1 MTAAEHP
8 SWTFL
13 SNHAQAPIAIAD
25 DPNVRIRDIAERI
38 GITERATQSI
48 VNDLVEA
55 GYVSRQRVGRRNT
68 YTVDESQPMR
78 HSAMADNHVGALLAS
93 LVPWKQGDPLAA
105 AGSKSAA
112 TPAAPPTVTAVPP
125 ALPFEARVALDKLA
139 GLARTLLDAPL
150 CLIGTVG
157 DDDTVFGHDQPATCA
172 SVIAEI
178 RRRAEAGSGPLIV
191 SDLHDCE
198 PLRETS
204 AARPDVRGLA
214 GLPLLTTTGG
224 LIGVFCVADTRPR
237 VWSEMD
243 VRLLTSL
250 AAAAAAQI
258 EVGVVS
264 ERHQASA
271 QRYRA
276 LLDSMPETVI
286 LVLDEH
292 LRFQVAS
299 GEALT
304 RSGYD
309 PAALIGRQL
318 VDTMP
323 QASRWALAHY
333 EAGLRGH
340 HHEFVITNPAGITFT
355 VEIVPVRDRDGQVR
369 SVMALSRETAQAA

>member
-1 MTAAEHP
+1 MTAAEHS

-13 SNHAQAPIAIAD
+13 SNHAQALIAIAD
-25 DPNVRIRDIAERI
+25 DPDVRIRDIAERI

-55 GYVSRQRVGRRNT
+55 GYVSRRRVGRRNT
-68 YTVDESQPMR
+68 YTVDVSRPMR
-78 HSAMADNHVGALLAS
+78 HSAIAHNHVGALLAS
-93 LVPWKQGDPLAA
+93 LVPWKQGDAPAEPWPAA
-105 AGSKSAA
+105 APR
-112 TPAAPPTVTAVPP
+112 TPAKLAAVPP
-125 ALPFEARVALDKLA
+125 ALPFETRVALDKLS

-150 CLIGTVG
+150 CLIGSVG
-157 DDDTVFGHDQPATCA
+157 DDDTVFGHEQPGTCA
-172 SVIAEI
+172 PVIAEI

-191 SDLHDCE
+191 PDMQECE
-198 PLRETS
+198 PLRETA
-204 AARPDVRGLA
+204 AARPDLRGLA

-224 LIGVFCVADTRPR
+224 LIGIFCVADTRPR
-237 VWSEMD
+237 VWSEVN

-258 EVGVVS
+258 EVGIVS

-286 LVLDEH
+286 LVLDEQ

-299 GEALT
+299 GQALT

-309 PAALIGRQL
+309 PRSLIGKRMA
-318 VDTMP
+318 DTVP
-323 QASRWALAHY
+323 EESRWALAHY
-333 EAGLRGH
+333 QAGLRGH
-340 HHEFVITNPAGITFT
+340 HHEFTITNAAGITFT

-369 SVMALSRETAQAA
+369 SVMGLLREAAQAA